1 MDAGGDNHK
10 MQNPSQIQVS
20 LLCYQ
25 LPAVC
30 AGVCSWEML
39 NTFCCRRVWSLVFG
53 LPRPFWGFRGFYV
66 VCSNLFQEDI
76 SGGEVGNHPVM
87 SFTHEIS
94 AVLLLSCAKEG
105 NSFYLQALSLSC
117 SDRDNW
123 PLGFMGKKRA
133 LSGKMLEK
141 LITILNEQIFYC
153 HFFSVPR
160 ERDNINCLSEKWW
173 RIMTNGYMGDRMNIQ
188 IWKK

>member
-1 MDAGGDNHK
+1 MQVEITTRCKIHHK
-10 MQNPSQIQVS
+10 SKFHYFATS
-20 LLCYQ
+20 FLLCVQ
-25 LPAVC
+25 ECVPGRCWTHFAAEESDHL
-30 AGVCSWEML
+30 
-39 NTFCCRRVWSLVFG
+39 SLVSPGPFG
-53 LPRPFWGFRGFYV
+53 DLEGFMLYAQTSSKKTLVERKW
-66 VCSNLFQEDI
+66 
-76 SGGEVGNHPVM
+76 
-87 SFTHEIS
+87 EIILWW
-94 AVLLLSCAKEG
+94 VLLMRFQQCSCLHVPRME
-105 NSFYLQALSLSC
+105 NSLYLQALSLGC

-123 PLGFMGKKRA
+123 PLDFMGKKRA

-141 LITILNEQIFYC
+141 LIRMLNEQIFYC